1 MPNWH
6 VPTARSR
13 RDLERYRTREEAA
26 LQAWEMEIV
35 EKCRLEGEAKRAK
48 EAEVEAAEARAAESK
63 AIKARAAEARVAA
76 SKIMHDDLV
85 PKTAQ
90 AKKALDDFAL

>member
-1 MPNWH
+1 MPS
-6 VPTARSR
+6 ARAR
-13 RDLERYRTREEAA
+13 RGLGRYRAREEAA

-35 EKCRLEGEAKRAK
+35 EKCRLDGEAKRAK

-76 SKIMHDDLV
+76 AQVMREDLV
-85 PKTAQ
+85 PKTAP